1 MRYAINL
8 TVGLEVSYP
17 IISRYLLFRTVIDS
31 TVWWTP
37 DTAICVALGISGLL
51 ASSLPFGYIV
61 GICWP
66 TRPFENRE
74 KPKTRT
80 FKHLRICLVTKG
92 ENVQTV
98 LNTIK
103 NWVELSSIDKRLVF
117 HIILDQN
124 LSPSLARGIPD
135 FVDVILVP
143 RNFQPPKAKYKARA
157 LEYARV
163 AMNLGPEDWV
173 LHLDEET
180 QIDAY
185 AVQTCLDF
193 VERGDRQFGMVRFLA
208 ILYDCPAK
216 DGPGHYILQQLFTLV
231 FSISDCR

>member
-1 MRYAINL
+1 LLCRCVILQSFINTFYVVRYDLIDS
-8 TVGLEVSYP
+8 TEVSYP
-17 IISRYLLFRTVIDS
+17 IISRYLLFRTVVDP

-37 DTAICVALGISGLL
+37 DTLICILLGVSALL
-51 ASSLPFGYIV
+51 ASSIPFGYIV

-66 TRPFENRE
+66 TKPFENRN
-74 KPKTRT
+74 KPKTRP
-80 FKHLRICLVTKG
+80 FKHLRICLVTRG

-98 LNTIK
+98 RNTIA
-103 NWVELSSIDKRLVF
+103 NWTELYSIDEKHTF
-117 HIILDQN
+117 HIVLDQG
-124 LSPSLARGIPD
+124 LSPALEESLPN

-143 RNFQPPKAKYKARA
+143 RDFQPPKAKYKARA

-163 AMNLGPEDWV
+163 VMDLGPQDWV

-193 VERGDRQFGMVRFLA
+193 VERGDRHFGMVSLLIVA
-208 ILYDCPAK
+208 
-216 DGPGHYILQQLFTLV
+216 H
-231 FSISDCR
+231 S